1 LICGDVN
8 GKFKTVFARVES
20 INKKNGPFSYLLCVG
35 NFFGNNAKDWEPYAN
50 GSTEVPVPTYIL
62 GPNNEKHVGFYAN
75 ADRGQL
81 APSVVYLGKRG
92 VLNTISGMRIAYVS
106 GVEGD
111 KKEYTF
117 TKEDI
122 IQVRDSC
129 IKGQPSYR
137 GVDFLLTSPWPSG
150 ICNLDEKAVKNP
162 PAGSSLL
169 PGWLFRSSQGITY
182 VAWRGSITN
191 GLLTRIID
199 YYNWGF
205 FRFPFSPLLSIL
217 VNSLRNLDEGHGI
230 HCTRFVALAGVGNA
244 EKRKYMLAL
253 SVTPIDVMNVIELQQ
268 QTTDQTELPYAGAA
282 LSSRCGGG
290 GTDDAHAQFFY
301 DMSTSDGGGASGRKR
316 RHDGSD
322 KRQRPTFDQ
331 DKCWFC
337 LASPEVEKHLVI
349 SIGTEVYLALAK
361 GGLVP
366 DHLLI
371 LPVAHHQSTSSVPS
385 TVSEEIK
392 QFKSALKK
400 YFKSKR
406 KAVVF
411 FERNYKTS
419 HLQIQVVPVPIGA
432 TEILKAEFEAG
443 AEMENFNLD
452 ELPEQTDLQQ
462 IAPPGTPYFFVELP
476 SGEKL
481 FHRVRKNFPL
491 QFGRDVLAS
500 EPVLNMEERADWREC
515 KLTKEEEV
523 EICQKFR
530 KDYQPFDFTL

>member
-1 LICGDVN
+1 MAGKEKVLICGDVN
-8 GKFKTVFARVES
+8 GKYKTLFARVES

-35 NFFGNNAKDWEPYAN
+35 NFFGNSIKDWEPYAN
-50 GSTEVPVPTYIL
+50 GSVEVPVPTYIL
-62 GPNNEKHVGFYAN
+62 GPNSEKHVSFYAK
-75 ADRGQL
+75 ADRGQV

-92 VLNTISGMRIAYVS
+92 VLNTISGMRIAYLS

-111 KKEYTF
+111 KNEYSF
-117 TKEDI
+117 TKEDVV
-122 IQVRDSC
+122 QVRDSC

-137 GVDFLLTSPWPSG
+137 GVDFLLTSPWPSD

-169 PGWLFRSSQGITY
+169 SWLAVQIKPRYHICGLEGI
-182 VAWRGSITN
+182 
-191 GLLTRIID
+191 
-199 YYNWGF
+199 YYE
-205 FRFPFSPLLSIL
+205 RHPYK
-217 VNSLRNLDEGHGI
+217 NLDSGHGI
-230 HCTRFVALAGVGNA
+230 HLTRFVALAAVGNA
-244 EKRKYMLAL
+244 DKQKYMLAL
-253 SVTPIDVMNVIELQQ
+253 SVMPIDCFE
-268 QTTDQTELPYAGAA
+268 PYQVERIISKTISKYKLR
-282 LSSRCGGG
+282 LSKF
-290 GTDDAHAQFFY
+290 T
-301 DMSTSDGGGASGRKR
+301 
-316 RHDGSD
+316 
-322 KRQRPTFDQ
+322 

-371 LPVAHHQSTSSVPS
+371 LSAAHHQSTSSVPS
-385 TVSEEIK
+385 TVCEEIK

-419 HLQIQVVPVPIGA
+419 HLQIQVVPVPIGK

-452 ELPEQTDLQQ
+452 ELPEQTDLSQ
-462 IAPPGTPYFFVELP
+462 IAPPGTPYFYLELP

-491 QFGRDVLAS
+491 QFGRDVLAN
-500 EPVLNMEERADWREC
+500 EMILNMEERADWREC
-515 KLTKEEEV
+515 KLTKEEEI

>member
-1 LICGDVN
+1 MAGKEKVLICGDVN

-50 GSTEVPVPTYIL
+50 GSIEVPVPTYIL
-62 GPNNEKHVGFYAN
+62 GPNNEKHVSFYAN

-92 VLNTISGMRIAYVS
+92 VLNTISGMRIAYLS

-122 IQVRDSC
+122 VQVRDSC

-137 GVDFLLTSPWPSG
+137 GVDFLLTSPWPSD

-169 PGWLFRSSQGITY
+169 SWLAVQIKPRYHICGLEGFYYERSPY
-182 VAWRGSITN
+182 K
-191 GLLTRIID
+191 
-199 YYNWGF
+199 
-205 FRFPFSPLLSIL
+205 
-217 VNSLRNLDEGHGI
+217 NLDAGHGI

-385 TVSEEIK
+385 TVSDEIK